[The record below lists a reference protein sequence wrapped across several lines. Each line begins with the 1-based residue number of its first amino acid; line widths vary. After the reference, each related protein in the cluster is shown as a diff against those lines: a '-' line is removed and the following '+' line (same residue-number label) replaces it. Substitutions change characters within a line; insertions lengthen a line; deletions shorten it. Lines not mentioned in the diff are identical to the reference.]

1 MSDATQPLSPDYPT
15 DVHDDATQPAQVAET
30 PAEVAAVP
38 EAPATPAAVDHHS
51 AIAALMPSE
60 MERDNLAAR
69 IIASGGTEGVALD
82 VHGPNADQ
90 LAGHVAGIQG
100 QLQQTA
106 DEFVKGQG
114 IDVAD
119 FYRFVHFQG
128 PAAVRSVALT
138 LFHSK
143 GDAAYA
149 LTPLIHEYRR
159 TSAGRRT
166 R

>member
-1 MSDATQPLSPDYPT
+1 MSDVQPLSPDYPT
-15 DVHDDATQPAQVAET
+15 NEETQPDAAQPAQVAEA
-30 PAEVAAVP
+30 PAEVVATP
-38 EAPATPAAVDHHS
+38 DAPAVVDHHG

-69 IIASGGTEGVALD
+69 IISAGGTEGVALD

-106 DEFVKGQG
+106 DEFVKEQG

-128 PAAVRSVALT
+128 AEAVRSVALT
-138 LFHSK
+138 LYHSK

-149 LTPLIHEYRR
+149 LTPLIQQYRR
-159 TSAGRRT
+159 TSAGRAR
-166 R
+166 